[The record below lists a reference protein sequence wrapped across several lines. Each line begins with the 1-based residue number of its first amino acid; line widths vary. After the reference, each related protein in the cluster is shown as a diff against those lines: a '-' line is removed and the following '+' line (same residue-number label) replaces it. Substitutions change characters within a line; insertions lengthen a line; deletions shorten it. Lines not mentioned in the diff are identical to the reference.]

1 MSTVPATSDAIVG
14 PIMAATQPASAP
26 VVSIHSIASLITI
39 RLNRGNFLLW
49 KTQAVP
55 ALHAAHL
62 FGYVDGSIVA
72 PPPTITEGT
81 GDAARQAANPEFLRW
96 YQQDQLVLIAL
107 LGSMSEDL
115 VGQMTQLTTSAA
127 VWASLHAMF
136 SSQNRARL
144 MQIRFQLS
152 NTRKKD
158 LTAAEYFN
166 RMKALADSMA
176 AIGVPLKEDEVL
188 GYMLAGLGPEYEPL
202 VVSLTTRADSVSL
215 DSFYAYLV
223 GAELRLEQQAS
234 MGDIH
239 SSANS
244 VARHSDGNRGAHG
257 GHPGQGGQGGG
268 QGGGRSG
275 QQPQQRRNGNGQQ
288 RRNGPK
294 CQVCSKYGHDA
305 LRCRQRFNHAFQP
318 EDNRDRGARSGN
330 AAQAGSYSVDT
341 NWYMDSGATDHLM
354 SDLDRLHMNERYSGK
369 DTVQVANGQGTGNGC
384 AASPAPAQRA
394 APGIDECIADLHGS
408 SPQGHARP
416 PSPARSTPGDTST
429 SPAPRDPASAC
440 QPSARGLDF
449 ARDSFASRLAAESSA
464 STHTLQ
470 PPALP
475 GAASPSSSE
484 AASPSSAPPSPVAA
498 SPAPAPPTTAALPR
512 PVTRSRN
519 AISKPLQRTDGTV
532 PYDPRRR
539 AFLAEPSSYRTALA
553 DPNWRSMDAEVQ
565 ALHDNATWI
574 LVPRPPGQNIIS
586 CKWVYKLKHKADGSI
601 DKYKAR
607 LVARGFTQ
615 QYGIDYLDTF
625 SPVVKPA
632 TVRLVLSLAASH
644 DWHLRQV
651 DISNA
656 FLHGVLTETAYMQ
669 QPLAFR
675 MLGIRTMT
683 HMENC
688 KSVTTPMCTQ
698 EKLSR
703 ELGHSLSDDDA
714 FQYRSVVGALQY
726 LTLTRPDISFA
737 VNKVCQFLSKPTDVH
752 WEAVKRILRYV
763 KGCTDDRRST
773 GGFVVFF
780 GPNLISWSARK
791 QPTVSRSS
799 TEAEYKAL
807 ANGTAEATWLQSLLK
822 ELRIAQPRPPVLW
835 CDNLGATY
843 LTANLVFHARTKH
856 IEVDFHFVREKVA
869 LGALEARSIAWP
881 VEDERRRVTASME
894 GAEQGVNGHRRTSS
908 RDREGR
914 QRPWQGWI
922 SVWYAKDEPSG
933 RSRAPE
939 VLEAVPRVRGMGK
952 ED

>member
-268 QGGGRSG
+268 QGGGRFG

-341 NWYMDSGATDHLM
+341 NWYMDSGATDHLT

-369 DTVQVANGQGTGNGC
+369 DTVQVANGQGLHISHVGRSSLTG
-384 AASPAPAQRA
+384 S
-394 APGIDECIADLHGS
+394 
-408 SPQGHARP
+408 
-416 PSPARSTPGDTST
+416 
-429 SPAPRDPASAC
+429 
-440 QPSARGLDF
+440 
-449 ARDSFASRLAAESSA
+449 
-464 STHTLQ
+464 
-470 PPALP
+470 
-475 GAASPSSSE
+475 
-484 AASPSSAPPSPVAA
+484 
-498 SPAPAPPTTAALPR
+498 
-512 PVTRSRN
+512 
-519 AISKPLQRTDGTV
+519 SKPLHLNHVLYVPRLSKNLLSVHKLAYDNDAFVEFHPFYFCVKDRATRRVLLRGDCHDGLYPV
-532 PYDPRRR
+532 
-539 AFLAEPSSYRTALA
+539 PSSTSSMLAAIRHGLSSVKVSTDRWHERLGHPSKSVVDLVLRTNKIACAPSSESSICDACQRAKVHQL
-553 DPNWRSMDAEVQ
+553 PFHRSSHVTHSPLELIHSDVWGPAVTSVGGFKYYVSF
-565 ALHDNATWI
+565 LDDFSRFTWI
-574 LVPRPPGQNIIS
+574 
-586 CKWVYKLKHKADGSI
+586 Y
-601 DKYKAR
+601 
-607 LVARGFTQ
+607 
-615 QYGIDYLDTF
+615 
-625 SPVVKPA
+625 
-632 TVRLVLSLAASH
+632 
-644 DWHLRQV
+644 
-651 DISNA
+651 
-656 FLHGVLTETAYMQ
+656 
-669 QPLAFR
+669 
-675 MLGIRTMT
+675 
-683 HMENC
+683 
-688 KSVTTPMCTQ
+688 
-698 EKLSR
+698 
-703 ELGHSLSDDDA
+703 
-714 FQYRSVVGALQY
+714 
-726 LTLTRPDISFA
+726 
-737 VNKVCQFLSKPTDVH
+737 
-752 WEAVKRILRYV
+752 
-763 KGCTDDRRST
+763 
-773 GGFVVFF
+773 
-780 GPNLISWSARK
+780 
-791 QPTVSRSS
+791 
-799 TEAEYKAL
+799 
-807 ANGTAEATWLQSLLK
+807 LLK
-822 ELRIAQPRPPVLW
+822 RKSDVEPAFYSFQKHVELS
-835 CDNLGATY
+835 NFFY
-843 LTANLVFHARTKH
+843 FSSLTSFL
-856 IEVDFHFVREKVA
+856 
-869 LGALEARSIAWP
+869 
-881 VEDERRRVTASME
+881 
-894 GAEQGVNGHRRTSS
+894 
-908 RDREGR
+908 
-914 QRPWQGWI
+914 
-922 SVWYAKDEPSG
+922 
-933 RSRAPE
+933 
-939 VLEAVPRVRGMGK
+939 
-952 ED
+952 